1 MNKLLLIQIM
11 LLASFHITSF
21 RLCQWIITGW
31 KRGIRRAWAALE
43 KIADTVGK
51 NVICIILQGKSY
63 QGVNTAWSCCSLGQE
78 TLCPCS
84 QPSGV
89 YISMGYDNILLQTFL
104 QPTTASSTEAEKGY
118 SFCNP
123 LKLLQ
128 AKETSSLALPAWNF
142 ASTLASFDWG
152 LIYIL

>member
-11 LLASFHITSF
+11 SLASFHITSF

-31 KRGIRRAWAALE
+31 KRGIRRGWAALE

-63 QGVNTAWSCCSLGQE
+63 QGVNTTWSCCSLGQE
-78 TLCPCS
+78 TYMSLLS
-84 QPSGV
+84 TKV
-89 YISMGYDNILLQTFL
+89 YIINGLWKHSAADFSATNYSILNRDGKGLFILQSSQLLQ
-104 QPTTASSTEAEKGY
+104 P
-118 SFCNP
+118 
-123 LKLLQ
+123 
-128 AKETSSLALPAWNF
+128 KETSLLALPTWAV
-142 ASTLASFDWG
+142 ASTLASLDWG